1 MEASRT
7 FESKMRCLIHRDV
20 GKNQLYIFV
29 MRKTIGC
36 KGNHLRQRFMVSF
49 QTSAFW
55 LLFVVLAFL
64 VGKQLKVAQ
73 ESLQKL
79 KEFDIRMNHISIAA
93 AVIYI
98 TTQLSDEKKP
108 LRDLD
113 LHLCRIKP
121 VDGKT
126 VTKTMSL

>member
-1 MEASRT
+1 MVEDQKS
-7 FESKMRCLIHRDV
+7 SS
-20 GKNQLYIFV
+20 
-29 MRKTIGC
+29 TIGC

-49 QTSAFW
+49 QTIAFW

-108 LRDLD
+108 LRETL
-113 LHLCRIKP
+113 
-121 VDGKT
+121 
-126 VTKTMSL
+126 TKILTFTFAGSNL